1 LFAAPERTCPAP
13 ALMDLST
20 LSRGL
25 LARGSLTHEDAF
37 PDALSAMISPLE
49 MTLFLLLASVVGVV
63 VFRYLNLPPMLGYL
77 SVGILVGPHAFAVI
91 PDSTGAQN
99 LAEFGVVFLMFSI
112 GLEFSLA
119 KLRSMRRLVFGLG
132 LLQVVGTVGISVA
145 LGLVVERWVHVSWQ
159 GSIALGGALAMS
171 STAIVSKMLAE
182 RLEIETE
189 HGRNIFGVLLFQDLA
204 VVPLLIVIAA
214 LGGTSEHL
222 MAALGVASVKIV
234 VALSVLLIVGQ
245 KFMTRWFNVVARR
258 RSQELFILN
267 LLLVT
272 LGAAFI
278 TDKFGLSLALGAFI
292 AGMLIAETP
301 YRHQVE
307 EDIKPFRDVLLGLFF
322 VTTGMLLNPIVIW
335 QHPLFVLGF
344 LVGPILLKAVM
355 ITGLARLFGA
365 TPGVAMRTGIGLA
378 QAGEFGFV
386 LLNLILDKHLVDP
399 TLLQMILA
407 AMLLSMLAAPF
418 MIQNADRIVLRLS
431 STEWMMQ
438 SLQMTRIATQSLKQ
452 SGHVIICGYG
462 RAGQNLA
469 RMLEHEGLSYV
480 ALDLDPDRVAA
491 AAAAGESVVFG
502 DAGRRESL
510 LAAGIHRAAT
520 VAITY
525 ANTPSA
531 LRVLHNIHELEPTL
545 PVIVRTVDDADL
557 EKLLAAGATEVIPE
571 IVEGSLML
579 ASHTLVV
586 MGVPMRRVVRRVEEL
601 RDERYSLLRGYFHGA
616 DDVEDDD
623 GHEQVRLQS
632 VPVDEKADAVGRTLA
647 ELGLLEIG
655 VEVTAIRRHGIR
667 GVEPDP
673 GTKLRASDIV
683 VLRGLP
689 EALAEAEER
698 LSKLRRAGA
707 AAV

>member
-1 LFAAPERTCPAP
+1 
-13 ALMDLST
+13 
-20 LSRGL
+20 
-25 LARGSLTHEDAF
+25 
-37 PDALSAMISPLE
+37 MISPLE
-49 MTLFLLLASVVGVV
+49 TTLLLLLCSVGGVV
-63 VFRYLNLPPMLGYL
+63 IFRYFNLPPMLGYL
-77 SVGILVGPHAFAVI
+77 AVGIIVGPNAAGMVK
-91 PDSTGAQN
+91 DSGGAQH

-112 GLEFSLA
+112 GLEFSLS
-119 KLRSMRRLVFGLG
+119 KLRSMRRIVLGLG
-132 LLQVVGTVGISVA
+132 ASQVGGTIAFA
-145 LGLVVERWVHVSWQ
+145 LVCGWIASFWTKMPWQ
-159 GSIALGGALAMS
+159 ASFALGGALSMS
-171 STAIVSKMLAE
+171 STAIVSKLLAE
-182 RLEIETE
+182 RLELEAE

-204 VVPLLIVIAA
+204 VVPLLIITAAFATGDEDSSQLAMWLGIAA
-214 LGGTSEHL
+214 
-222 MAALGVASVKIV
+222 VKIV
-234 VALSVLLIVGQ
+234 VALTVLLFIGQ
-245 KFMTRWFNVVARR
+245 KFMTRWFDLVARR
-258 RSQELFILN
+258 RSQELFMLN

-272 LGAAFI
+272 LGAAFL
-278 TDKFGLSLALGAFI
+278 TDRFGLSLALGAFI

-322 VTTGMLLNPIVIW
+322 VTTGMLLNPRVIW
-335 QHPLFVLGF
+335 EHPLLVLGF
-344 LVGPILLKAVM
+344 LIVPILLKAVM

-365 TPGVAMRTGIGLA
+365 PPGVAMRTGLGLA

-386 LLNLILDKHLVDP
+386 LLNLILGSRLVDHV
-399 TLLQMILA
+399 LLQAILS

-418 MIQNADRIVLRLS
+418 IIQNADRIVLRLS
-431 STEWMMQ
+431 STEWMLQ
-438 SLQMTRIATQSLKQ
+438 SLQMTKIATQSLKQ

-469 RMLEHEGLSYV
+469 RMLEHEGLNYV

-510 LAAGIHRAAT
+510 LAAGLHRAAT

-531 LRVLHNIHELEPTL
+531 MRVLHNIHELQPTL

-557 EKLLAAGATEVIPE
+557 EKLIAAGATEVIPE

-579 ASHTLVV
+579 ASHTLVL
-586 MGVPMRRVVRRVEEL
+586 MGVPMRRVVRRVEEM

-616 DDVEDDD
+616 DDPDDDD

-632 VPVDEKADAVGRTLA
+632 VPIDENAEAVGKTLE
-647 ELGLLEIG
+647 ELGLAGGG

-667 GVEPDP
+667 GVEPAPD
-673 GTKLRASDIV
+673 TKLRASDIV
-683 VLRGLP
+683 VLRGMP
-689 EALAEAEER
+689 EMLANAEER
-698 LSKLRRAGA
+698 LSRTR
-707 AAV
+707 

>member
-1 LFAAPERTCPAP
+1 
-13 ALMDLST
+13 
-20 LSRGL
+20 
-25 LARGSLTHEDAF
+25 
-37 PDALSAMISPLE
+37 MISPLE

-63 VFRYLNLPPMLGYL
+63 LFRYLNLPPMLGYL
-77 SVGILVGPHAFAVI
+77 TVGILVGPRSLGIV
-91 PDSTGAQN
+91 PDTHGAQN

-112 GLEFSLA
+112 GLEFSLS
-119 KLRSMRRLVFGLG
+119 KLRAMRRAVFGLG
-132 LLQVVGTVGISVA
+132 LSQVVGTIAVA
-145 LGLVVERWVHVSWQ
+145 LLVGLVLEPWVHITWQ
-159 GSIALGGALAMS
+159 ACVALGGALAMS

-182 RLEIETE
+182 RLEIESE
-189 HGRNIFGVLLFQDLA
+189 HGRNILGVLLFQDLA

-214 LGGTSEHL
+214 FGGSSKSLIESLG
-222 MAALGVASVKIV
+222 MAAIKIV
-234 VALSVLLIVGQ
+234 LALGILLFVGQ
-245 KFMTRWFNVVARR
+245 KFMTRWFTIVARR
-258 RSQELFILN
+258 RSQELFVLN
-267 LLLVT
+267 VLLVT

-301 YRHQVE
+301 YKHQVE

-322 VTTGMLLNPIVIW
+322 VTTGMLLNPHVIW
-335 QHPLFVLGF
+335 QHPLMVGAF
-344 LVGPILLKAVM
+344 LIAPIVLKAVL
-355 ITGLARLFGA
+355 ITALTRLFGA
-365 TPGVAMRTGIGLA
+365 SPGVAMRTGLGLA

-399 TLLQMILA
+399 TLLQAILA

-418 MIQNADRIVLRLS
+418 LIQNADRIVMRIS
-431 STEWMMQ
+431 STEWMQQ
-438 SLQMTRIATQSLKQ
+438 SLMMTRIATQSIKQ
-452 SGHVIICGYG
+452 SGHVIVCGYG

-469 RMLEHEGLSYV
+469 RMLEYEGLSYV

-502 DAGRRESL
+502 DAARRESL
-510 LAAGIHRAAT
+510 VAAGIHRAAA

-525 ANTPSA
+525 ANTQSA
-531 LRVLHNIHELEPTL
+531 FRVLHHIHELEPTL

-557 EKLLAAGATEVIPE
+557 ERLLAAGATEVIPE

-579 ASHTLVV
+579 ASHMLVL

-601 RDERYSLLRGYFHGA
+601 RDERYSLLRGYFHGT
-616 DDVEDDD
+616 DDAGED

-632 VPVDEKADAVGRTLA
+632 VPVDPRADAVGRTLA
-647 ELGLLEIG
+647 DLGLVDLG

-673 GTKLRASDIV
+673 STRLREADIV

-689 EALAEAEER
+689 EQLALAEER
-698 LSKLRRAGA
+698 LSRHRKAGA
-707 AAV
+707 GAGATAA

>member
-1 LFAAPERTCPAP
+1 
-13 ALMDLST
+13 
-20 LSRGL
+20 
-25 LARGSLTHEDAF
+25 
-37 PDALSAMISPLE
+37 MISPLE

-63 VFRYLNLPPMLGYL
+63 LFRSLNLPPMLGYL
-77 SVGILVGPHAFAVI
+77 TVGIVVGPHALGLA
-91 PDSTGAQN
+91 PDSERAQN

-119 KLRSMRRLVFGLG
+119 KLRAMRSLVFGLG
-132 LLQVVGTVGISVA
+132 LLQVIGTVGVSV
-145 LGLVVERWVHVSWQ
+145 LVGSLLERWMHVSWQ

-214 LGGTSEHL
+214 LGGDSHDLARTL
-222 MAALGVASVKIV
+222 GIAALKIV
-234 VALSVLLIVGQ
+234 VALSLLLYVGQ
-245 KFMTRWFNVVARR
+245 RFMTRWFNVVARR
-258 RSQELFILN
+258 RSQELFVLN

-322 VTTGMLLNPIVIW
+322 ITTGMLLDPRVLIA
-335 QHPLFVLGF
+335 HPLLVLAF
-344 LVGPILLKAVM
+344 LIGPVLLKTVM

-365 TPGVAMRTGIGLA
+365 TPGVAMRTGLGLA

-386 LLNLILDKHLVDP
+386 LLNLILDKRLVDA
-399 TLLQMILA
+399 TLLQAILA

-418 MIQNADRIVLRLS
+418 LIQNADRIVLRLS
-431 STEWMMQ
+431 STEWMQQ
-438 SLQMTRIATQSLKQ
+438 SLLMTRIATQSLRQ
-452 SGHVIICGYG
+452 NAHVIICGYG

-469 RMLEHEGLSYV
+469 RMLEHEGLPYV
-480 ALDLDPDRVAA
+480 ALDLDPDRVTA

-502 DAGRRESL
+502 DAARRESL
-510 LAAGIHRAAT
+510 VAAGIHRAAA

-531 LRVLHNIHELEPTL
+531 LRVLHHVHELEPAL

-579 ASHTLVV
+579 ASHTLVL
-586 MGVPMRRVVRRVEEL
+586 MGVPMRRVVRRAEEL
-601 RDERYSLLRGYFHGA
+601 RDARYSLLRGYFRGA
-616 DDVEDDD
+616 DDPGDDD
-623 GHEQVRLQS
+623 GHDQVRLQS
-632 VPVDEKADAVGRTLA
+632 VAVDGNADAVGRSLD
-647 ELGLLEIG
+647 ELGFASMG

-667 GVEPDP
+667 GVEPGP
-673 GTKLRASDIV
+673 ETKLREADIV

-689 EALAEAEER
+689 EALALAEER
-698 LSKLRRAGA
+698 LLRSRRAGVP
-707 AAV
+707 AV

>member
-1 LFAAPERTCPAP
+1 L
-13 ALMDLST
+13 ALKTAECATRVSCLCVP
-20 LSRGL
+20 
-25 LARGSLTHEDAF
+25 LTNEDA
-37 PDALSAMISPLE
+37 PHVISPLE

-63 VFRYLNLPPMLGYL
+63 LFRSLNLPPMLGYL
-77 SVGILVGPHAFAVI
+77 TVGIVVGPHALGLA
-91 PDSTGAQN
+91 PDSERAQN

-119 KLRSMRRLVFGLG
+119 KLRAMRTLVFGLG
-132 LLQVVGTVGISVA
+132 LLQVIGTVGVSV
-145 LGLVVERWVHVSWQ
+145 LVGLLVERWMHISWQ
-159 GSIALGGALAMS
+159 GSVALGGALAMS
-171 STAIVSKMLAE
+171 STAIVSKMLSE

-214 LGGTSEHL
+214 LGGDSHDLAKTL
-222 MAALGVASVKIV
+222 GIAALKIV
-234 VALSVLLIVGQ
+234 VALSLLLFVGQ
-245 KFMTRWFNVVARR
+245 RFMTRWFNVVARR
-258 RSQELFILN
+258 RSQELFVLN

-322 VTTGMLLNPIVIW
+322 VTTGMLLDPRVLIAR
-335 QHPLFVLGF
+335 PLLVLAF
-344 LVGPILLKAVM
+344 LVAPVLLKIVM

-365 TPGVAMRTGIGLA
+365 TPGVAMRTGLGLA

-386 LLNLILDKHLVDP
+386 LLNLILDKHLVDA
-399 TLLQMILA
+399 TLLQAILA

-418 MIQNADRIVLRLS
+418 LIQNADRIVLRLS
-431 STEWMMQ
+431 STEWMQQ
-438 SLQMTRIATQSLKQ
+438 SLQMTRIATQSLRQ
-452 SGHVIICGYG
+452 NAHVIICGYG

-469 RMLEHEGLSYV
+469 RMLEHEGLPYV
-480 ALDLDPDRVAA
+480 ALDLDPDRVTA

-502 DAGRRESL
+502 DAARRESL
-510 LAAGIHRAAT
+510 VSAGIHRAAA

-531 LRVLHNIHELEPTL
+531 LRVLHHVHELEPAL

-557 EKLLAAGATEVIPE
+557 EKLLAAGAAEVIPE

-579 ASHTLVV
+579 ASHTLVL
-586 MGVPMRRVVRRVEEL
+586 MGVPMRRVVRRAEEM
-601 RDERYSLLRGYFHGA
+601 RDARYSLLRGYFRGA
-616 DDVEDDD
+616 DDPGDED
-623 GHEQVRLQS
+623 GHDQVRLQS
-632 VPVDEKADAVGRTLA
+632 VAVDGNADAVGRTLD
-647 ELGLLEIG
+647 ELGLASMG

-667 GVEPDP
+667 GVEPGP
-673 GTKLRASDIV
+673 ETKLREADIL

-689 EALAEAEER
+689 DALALAEER
-698 LSKLRRAGA
+698 LLRSRRAA
-707 AAV
+707 APAV

>member
-1 LFAAPERTCPAP
+1 
-13 ALMDLST
+13 
-20 LSRGL
+20 
-25 LARGSLTHEDAF
+25 
-37 PDALSAMISPLE
+37 MISPLE

-63 VFRYLNLPPMLGYL
+63 LFRYLNLPPMLGYL
-77 SVGILVGPHAFAVI
+77 TVGILVGPRALGIV
-91 PDSTGAQN
+91 PDTAGAKN

-112 GLEFSLA
+112 GLEFSLT
-119 KLRSMRRLVFGLG
+119 KLRAMRRAVFGLG
-132 LLQVVGTVGISVA
+132 LSQVVGTIVVA
-145 LGLVVERWVHVSWQ
+145 LLLGLVLQPWVHITWQ
-159 GSIALGGALAMS
+159 ACVALGGALAMS

-182 RLEIETE
+182 RLEIESE
-189 HGRNIFGVLLFQDLA
+189 HGRNILGVLLFQDLA

-214 LGGTSEHL
+214 FGGSSASLVESLG
-222 MAALGVASVKIV
+222 MAAIKIV
-234 VALSVLLIVGQ
+234 LALGILLIVGQ
-245 KFMTRWFNVVARR
+245 KFMTRWFTVVARR
-258 RSQELFILN
+258 RSQELFVLN
-267 LLLVT
+267 VLLVT
-272 LGAAFI
+272 LGAAFV

-301 YRHQVE
+301 YKHQVE

-322 VTTGMLLNPIVIW
+322 VTTGMLLNPHVIW
-335 QHPLFVLGF
+335 QHPFIVAAF
-344 LVGPILLKAVM
+344 LVGPVVLKAVL
-355 ITGLARLFGA
+355 ITALTRLFGA
-365 TPGVAMRTGIGLA
+365 SPGVAMRTGLGLA

-399 TLLQMILA
+399 TLLQAILA
-407 AMLLSMLAAPF
+407 AMLLSMLLAPF
-418 MIQNADRIVLRLS
+418 LIQNADRIVLRLS
-431 STEWMMQ
+431 STEWMQQ
-438 SLQMTRIATQSLKQ
+438 SLMMTRIATQSIKQ

-469 RMLEHEGLSYV
+469 RMLEYEGLSYV

-502 DAGRRESL
+502 DAARRESL
-510 LAAGIHRAAT
+510 VAAGIHRAAA

-525 ANTPSA
+525 ANTQSA

-557 EKLLAAGATEVIPE
+557 ERLLAAGATEVIPE

-579 ASHTLVV
+579 ASHMLVV
-586 MGVPMRRVVRRVEEL
+586 MGVPMRRVVRRVEEM
-601 RDERYSLLRGYFHGA
+601 RDERYSLLRGYFHGT
-616 DDVEDDD
+616 DDVGED

-632 VPVDEKADAVGRTLA
+632 VPVDARAEAVGRTLA
-647 ELGLLEIG
+647 DLGLFDLG

-673 GTKLRASDIV
+673 STKLREADIV

-689 EALAEAEER
+689 EQLAQAEEL
-698 LSKLRRAGA
+698 LSRHRKTGATGAGA
-707 AAV
+707 AAA

>member
-1 LFAAPERTCPAP
+1 
-13 ALMDLST
+13 
-20 LSRGL
+20 
-25 LARGSLTHEDAF
+25 
-37 PDALSAMISPLE
+37 MISPLE

-63 VFRYLNLPPMLGYL
+63 LFRYLNLPPMLGYL
-77 SVGILVGPHAFAVI
+77 TVGILVGPRALGIVPNTA
-91 PDSTGAQN
+91 GAQN

-112 GLEFSLA
+112 GLEFSLS
-119 KLRSMRRLVFGLG
+119 KLRAMRRAVFGLG
-132 LLQVVGTVGISVA
+132 LSQVMGTIVVA
-145 LGLVVERWVHVSWQ
+145 LAVGLVLGPWVHITWQ
-159 GSIALGGALAMS
+159 ACIALGGALAMS

-182 RLEIETE
+182 RLEIESE
-189 HGRNIFGVLLFQDLA
+189 HGRNILGVLLFQDLA

-214 LGGTSEHL
+214 FGGSSASLFESLG
-222 MAALGVASVKIV
+222 MAAIKIV
-234 VALSVLLIVGQ
+234 LALGILLIVGQ

-258 RSQELFILN
+258 RSQELFVLN
-267 LLLVT
+267 VLLVT

-301 YRHQVE
+301 YKHQVE

-322 VTTGMLLNPIVIW
+322 VTTGMLLNPHVIW
-335 QHPLFVLGF
+335 QHPFMVAAFV
-344 LVGPILLKAVM
+344 VGPVVLKAVL
-355 ITGLARLFGA
+355 ITALTRLFGA
-365 TPGVAMRTGIGLA
+365 SPGVAMRTGLGLA

-399 TLLQMILA
+399 TLLQAILA

-418 MIQNADRIVLRLS
+418 LIQNADRIVLRLS
-431 STEWMMQ
+431 STEWMQQ
-438 SLQMTRIATQSLKQ
+438 SLMMTRIATQSIKQ
-452 SGHVIICGYG
+452 SGHVIVCGYG

-469 RMLEHEGLSYV
+469 RMLEYEGLSYV

-502 DAGRRESL
+502 DAARRESL
-510 LAAGIHRAAT
+510 VAAGIHRAAA

-525 ANTPSA
+525 ANTQSA
-531 LRVLHNIHELEPTL
+531 LRVLHHVHELEPTL

-557 EKLLAAGATEVIPE
+557 ERLLAAGATEVIPE

-579 ASHTLVV
+579 ASHMLVL
-586 MGVPMRRVVRRVEEL
+586 MGVPMRRVVRRVEEM
-601 RDERYSLLRGYFHGA
+601 RDERYSLLRGYFHGT
-616 DDVEDDD
+616 DDVGED

-632 VPVDEKADAVGRTLA
+632 VPVDERADAVGRTLA
-647 ELGLLEIG
+647 DLGLFDLG

-673 GTKLRASDIV
+673 STKLRAADIV

-689 EALAEAEER
+689 EQLAQAEER
-698 LSKLRRAGA
+698 LSRPRKAGA
-707 AAV
+707 AGAGATV

>member
-1 LFAAPERTCPAP
+1 
-13 ALMDLST
+13 
-20 LSRGL
+20 
-25 LARGSLTHEDAF
+25 
-37 PDALSAMISPLE
+37 MISPLE

-63 VFRYLNLPPMLGYL
+63 LFRFLNLPPMLGYL
-77 SVGILVGPHAFAVI
+77 TVGILVGPRALGIV
-91 PDSTGAQN
+91 PDTHGAQN

-112 GLEFSLA
+112 GLEFSLS
-119 KLRSMRRLVFGLG
+119 KLRAMRHAVFGLG
-132 LLQVVGTVGISVA
+132 LLQVMGTIAVA
-145 LGLVVERWVHVSWQ
+145 LLLGFVLEPWVHITWQ
-159 GSIALGGALAMS
+159 ACVALGGALAMS
-171 STAIVSKMLAE
+171 STAIVSKMLSE
-182 RLEIETE
+182 RLEIESE
-189 HGRNIFGVLLFQDLA
+189 HGRNILGVLLFQDLA

-214 LGGTSEHL
+214 FGGSSASLIESLG
-222 MAALGVASVKIV
+222 MAAVKIV
-234 VALSVLLIVGQ
+234 LALGILLIVGQ

-258 RSQELFILN
+258 RSQELFVLN
-267 LLLVT
+267 VLLVT

-322 VTTGMLLNPIVIW
+322 VTTGMLLNPHVIW
-335 QHPLFVLGF
+335 QHPLMVTGF
-344 LVGPILLKAVM
+344 LVGPVVLKAVL
-355 ITGLARLFGA
+355 ITALTRFFGA
-365 TPGVAMRTGIGLA
+365 SPGVAMRTGLGLA

-399 TLLQMILA
+399 TLLQAILA

-418 MIQNADRIVLRLS
+418 LIQNADRIVLRLS
-431 STEWMMQ
+431 STEWMQQ
-438 SLQMTRIATQSLKQ
+438 SLMMTRIATQSIKQ
-452 SGHVIICGYG
+452 SGHVIVCGYG

-469 RMLEHEGLSYV
+469 RMLEYEGLSYV

-491 AAAAGESVVFG
+491 AGAAGESVVFG
-502 DAGRRESL
+502 DAARRESL
-510 LAAGIHRAAT
+510 VAAGIHRAAA

-525 ANTPSA
+525 ANTQSA
-531 LRVLHNIHELEPTL
+531 FRVLHHIHELEPTL

-557 EKLLAAGATEVIPE
+557 ERLLAAGATEVIPE

-579 ASHTLVV
+579 ASHMLVL

-601 RDERYSLLRGYFHGA
+601 RDERYSLLRGYFHGT
-616 DDVEDDD
+616 DDVGED

-632 VPVDEKADAVGRTLA
+632 VPVDERADAVGRTLA
-647 ELGLLEIG
+647 EVGLYDLG

-673 GTKLRASDIV
+673 STKLREADIV

-689 EALAEAEER
+689 EQLAQAEEL
-698 LSKLRRAGA
+698 LSRHRKSGAAGAGA
-707 AAV
+707 AAA

>member
-1 LFAAPERTCPAP
+1 
-13 ALMDLST
+13 
-20 LSRGL
+20 
-25 LARGSLTHEDAF
+25 
-37 PDALSAMISPLE
+37 MISPLE

-63 VFRYLNLPPMLGYL
+63 LFRYLNLPPMLGYL
-77 SVGILVGPHAFAVI
+77 TVGILVGPRSLGIV
-91 PDSTGAQN
+91 PDTHGAQN

-112 GLEFSLA
+112 GLEFSLS
-119 KLRSMRRLVFGLG
+119 KLRAMRHAVFGLG
-132 LLQVVGTVGISVA
+132 LSQVLGTIVVA
-145 LGLVVERWVHVSWQ
+145 LLLGLVLEPWVHITWQ
-159 GSIALGGALAMS
+159 ACVALGGALAMS
-171 STAIVSKMLAE
+171 STAIVSKMLSE
-182 RLEIETE
+182 RLEIESE
-189 HGRNIFGVLLFQDLA
+189 HGRNILGVLLFQDLA

-214 LGGTSEHL
+214 FGGSGASLVESLGT
-222 MAALGVASVKIV
+222 AAVKIV
-234 VALSVLLIVGQ
+234 LALAILLIVGQ

-258 RSQELFILN
+258 RSQELFVLN
-267 LLLVT
+267 VLLVT

-301 YRHQVE
+301 YKHQVE

-322 VTTGMLLNPIVIW
+322 VTTGMLLNPHVIW
-335 QHPLFVLGF
+335 QHPIMVAAFFLGP
-344 LVGPILLKAVM
+344 VVLKAVL
-355 ITGLARLFGA
+355 ITALTRMFGA
-365 TPGVAMRTGIGLA
+365 SPGVAMRTGLGLA

-386 LLNLILDKHLVDP
+386 LLNLILDKHLVDA
-399 TLLQMILA
+399 TLLQAILA

-418 MIQNADRIVLRLS
+418 LIQNADRIVLRLS
-431 STEWMMQ
+431 STEWMQQ
-438 SLQMTRIATQSLKQ
+438 SLMMTRIATQSIKQ
-452 SGHVIICGYG
+452 SGHVIVCGYG

-469 RMLEHEGLSYV
+469 RMLEYEGLSYV

-502 DAGRRESL
+502 DAARRESL
-510 LAAGIHRAAT
+510 VAAGIHRAAA

-525 ANTPSA
+525 ANTQSA
-531 LRVLHNIHELEPTL
+531 FRVLHHIHELEPTL

-557 EKLLAAGATEVIPE
+557 ERLLAAGATEVIPE

-579 ASHTLVV
+579 ASHMLVL

-601 RDERYSLLRGYFHGA
+601 RDERYSLLRGYFHGT
-616 DDVEDDD
+616 DDVGED

-632 VPVDEKADAVGRTLA
+632 VPVDERADAVGRTLA
-647 ELGLLEIG
+647 ELGLYELG

-673 GTKLRASDIV
+673 STRLREADIV

-689 EALAEAEER
+689 EQLAQAEER
-698 LSKLRRAGA
+698 LSRHRKPGAAGAGA
-707 AAV
+707 AAA

>member
-1 LFAAPERTCPAP
+1 MSHGVLV
-13 ALMDLST
+13 
-20 LSRGL
+20 
-25 LARGSLTHEDAF
+25 RGSADERGRFTHAF
-37 PDALSAMISPLE
+37 LPMISPLE
-49 MTLFLLLASVVGVV
+49 MTLFLLLASVAGVV
-63 VFRYLNLPPMLGYL
+63 IFRFLNLPPMLGYL
-77 SVGILVGPHAFAVI
+77 TVGIVVGPHAFGLI
-91 PDSTGAQN
+91 PDSAGAQN

-132 LLQVVGTVGISVA
+132 LLQVIGTVAVA
-145 LGLVVERWVHVSWQ
+145 VSLGFVLERWVHITWQ
-159 GSIALGGALAMS
+159 ASVALGGALAMS

-204 VVPLLIVIAA
+204 VVPLLIIISA
-214 LGGTSEHL
+214 LGGRSENL
-222 MAALGVASVKIV
+222 VSALGVAAIKIV
-234 VALSVLLIVGQ
+234 VALALLLIVGQ
-245 KFMTRWFNVVARR
+245 RFMTRWFNVVARR

-322 VTTGMLLNPIVIW
+322 VTTGMLLNPRVIW
-335 QHPLFVLGF
+335 EHPLIVLAFF
-344 LVGPILLKAVM
+344 LGPVLLKMVM

-386 LLNLILDKHLVDP
+386 LLNLILDRHLVDA
-399 TLLQMILA
+399 TLLQAILA

-418 MIQNADRIVLRLS
+418 MIQNADRVVLRLS

-510 LAAGIHRAAT
+510 LAAGLHRAAT
-520 VAITY
+520 IAITY

-531 LRVLHNIHELEPTL
+531 MRVLHNIHELQPTL

-557 EKLLAAGATEVIPE
+557 EKLIAAGATEVIPE

-579 ASHTLVV
+579 ASHTLVL
-586 MGVPMRRVVRRVEEL
+586 MGVPMRRVVRRVEEM
-601 RDERYSLLRGYFHGA
+601 RDERYSLLRGYFRGA
-616 DDVEDDD
+616 DDLDDED

-632 VPVDEKADAVGRTLA
+632 VPIDENSEAVGQTLDS
-647 ELGLLEIG
+647 LGLVGDG

-673 GTKLRASDIV
+673 ETKLRANDIV
-683 VLRGLP
+683 VLRGMP
-689 EALAEAEER
+689 ELLAQAEER
-698 LSKLRRAGA
+698 LSRNRRAA
-707 AAV
+707 

>member
-1 LFAAPERTCPAP
+1 V
-13 ALMDLST
+13 
-20 LSRGL
+20 
-25 LARGSLTHEDAF
+25 
-37 PDALSAMISPLE
+37 ISPLE

-63 VFRYLNLPPMLGYL
+63 LFRSLNLPPMLGYL
-77 SVGILVGPHAFAVI
+77 TVGIVVGPHALGLA
-91 PDSTGAQN
+91 PDSERAQN

-119 KLRSMRRLVFGLG
+119 KLRAMRSLVFGLG
-132 LLQVVGTVGISVA
+132 LLQVIGTVGVSV
-145 LGLVVERWVHVSWQ
+145 LVGFLVERWMHITWQ

-171 STAIVSKMLAE
+171 STAIVSKMLSE

-214 LGGTSEHL
+214 LGGDSHDLAKTL
-222 MAALGVASVKIV
+222 GIAALKIV
-234 VALSVLLIVGQ
+234 VALSLLLFVGQ
-245 KFMTRWFNVVARR
+245 RFMTRWFNVVARR
-258 RSQELFILN
+258 RSQELFVLN

-322 VTTGMLLNPIVIW
+322 VTTGMLLDPRVLIA
-335 QHPLFVLGF
+335 HPLLVLAF
-344 LVGPILLKAVM
+344 LIAPVLLKIVM
-355 ITGLARLFGA
+355 VTGLARLFGA
-365 TPGVAMRTGIGLA
+365 TPGVAMRTGLGLA

-386 LLNLILDKHLVDP
+386 LLNLILDKRLVDA
-399 TLLQMILA
+399 TLLQAILA

-418 MIQNADRIVLRLS
+418 LIQNADRIVLRLS
-431 STEWMMQ
+431 STEWMQQ
-438 SLQMTRIATQSLKQ
+438 SLQMTRIATQSLRQ
-452 SGHVIICGYG
+452 NAHVIICGYG

-469 RMLEHEGLSYV
+469 RMLEHEGLPYV
-480 ALDLDPDRVAA
+480 ALDLDPDRVSA

-502 DAGRRESL
+502 DAARRESL
-510 LAAGIHRAAT
+510 VSAGIHRAAA

-531 LRVLHNIHELEPTL
+531 LRVLHHVHELEPAL

-579 ASHTLVV
+579 ASHTLVL
-586 MGVPMRRVVRRVEEL
+586 MGVPMRRVVRRAEEL
-601 RDERYSLLRGYFHGA
+601 RDARYSLLRGYFRGA
-616 DDVEDDD
+616 DDPSDED
-623 GHEQVRLQS
+623 GHDQVRLQS
-632 VPVDEKADAVGRTLA
+632 VAVDGNADAVGRTLD
-647 ELGLLEIG
+647 ELGLASMG
-655 VEVTAIRRHGIR
+655 VQVTAIRRHGIR
-667 GVEPDP
+667 GVEPGP
-673 GTKLRASDIV
+673 ETKLREADIV

-689 EALAEAEER
+689 DALALAEER
-698 LSKLRRAGA
+698 LLRNRRAA
-707 AAV
+707 AQAV

>member
-1 LFAAPERTCPAP
+1 
-13 ALMDLST
+13 
-20 LSRGL
+20 
-25 LARGSLTHEDAF
+25 
-37 PDALSAMISPLE
+37 MISPLE

-63 VFRYLNLPPMLGYL
+63 LFRSLNLPPMLGYL
-77 SVGILVGPHAFAVI
+77 TVGILVGPRALGIVGD
-91 PDSTGAQN
+91 PQGAQH

-119 KLRSMRRLVFGLG
+119 KLRAMQRVVFGLG
-132 LLQVVGTVGISVA
+132 LLQVFGTIAVA
-145 LGLVVERWVHVSWQ
+145 LAVGLVVGRWANISWQ
-159 GSIALGGALAMS
+159 ACFALGGALAMS

-182 RLEIETE
+182 RLEIESA

-204 VVPLLIVIAA
+204 VVPLLIIIAA
-214 LGGTSEHL
+214 FGGDAKSL
-222 MAALGVASVKIV
+222 APALGLAAVKIV
-234 VALSVLLIVGQ
+234 FALALLLYVGQ
-245 KFMTRWFNVVARR
+245 RFMTRWLNVVARR
-258 RSQELFILN
+258 RSQELFVLN
-267 LLLVT
+267 VLLIT

-322 VTTGMLLNPIVIW
+322 VTTGMLLDPRVIW
-335 QHPLFVLGF
+335 QHPLMVLAF
-344 LVGPILLKAVM
+344 LLGPLVLKAVM
-355 ITGLARLFGA
+355 ITALARVFGA
-365 TPGVAMRTGIGLA
+365 APGVAMRTGLGLA

-386 LLNLILDKHLVDP
+386 LLNLIGEKELVDP
-399 TLLQMILA
+399 TLLQAILA

-418 MIQNADRIVLRLS
+418 LIQNADRIVLRLS
-431 STEWMMQ
+431 ASEWMQQ
-438 SLQMTRIATQSLKQ
+438 SLQMTRIATQSIKQ

-462 RAGQNLA
+462 RSGQNLA
-469 RMLEHEGLSYV
+469 RMLEYEGMSYV
-480 ALDLDPDRVAA
+480 ALDLDPDRVNA

-502 DAGRRESL
+502 DAARRESL
-510 LAAGIHRAAT
+510 AAAGIHRAAA

-525 ANTPSA
+525 ANTQSA
-531 LRVLHNIHELEPTL
+531 LRVLHHIHELEPTL

-557 EKLLAAGATEVIPE
+557 EKLLASGATEVIPE

-579 ASHTLVV
+579 ASHMLVL
-586 MGVPMRRVVRRVEEL
+586 MGVPMRRVVRRVEEM
-601 RDERYSLLRGYFHGA
+601 RDARYSLLRGYFHGT
-616 DDVEDDD
+616 DDVGDD
-623 GHEQVRLQS
+623 GRDQVRLQS
-632 VPVDEKADAVGRTLA
+632 VPVDTRADAVGRTLA
-647 ELGLLEIG
+647 ELGLAELD

-673 GTKLRASDIV
+673 ATKLREGDIV

-689 EALAEAEER
+689 EQLAQAEER
-698 LSKLRRAGA
+698 LSRHRRSAGA

>member
-1 LFAAPERTCPAP
+1 
-13 ALMDLST
+13 
-20 LSRGL
+20 
-25 LARGSLTHEDAF
+25 
-37 PDALSAMISPLE
+37 MISPLE

-63 VFRYLNLPPMLGYL
+63 LFRSLNLPPMLGYL
-77 SVGILVGPHAFAVI
+77 TVGIVVGPHALGLA
-91 PDSTGAQN
+91 PDSERAQN

-119 KLRSMRRLVFGLG
+119 KLRAMRSLVFGLG
-132 LLQVVGTVGISVA
+132 LLQVIGTVGVSV
-145 LGLVVERWVHVSWQ
+145 LVGLLLERWMHVTWQ

-214 LGGTSEHL
+214 LGGDSHDLARTL
-222 MAALGVASVKIV
+222 GIAALKIV
-234 VALSVLLIVGQ
+234 VALSLLLYVGQ
-245 KFMTRWFNVVARR
+245 RFMTRWFNVVARR
-258 RSQELFILN
+258 RSQELFVLN

-322 VTTGMLLNPIVIW
+322 VTTGMLLDPRVLIA
-335 QHPLFVLGF
+335 HPLLVLAF
-344 LVGPILLKAVM
+344 LIGPTLLKIVM

-365 TPGVAMRTGIGLA
+365 TPGVAMRTGLGLA

-386 LLNLILDKHLVDP
+386 LLNLILDKRLVDAE
-399 TLLQMILA
+399 LLQAILA

-418 MIQNADRIVLRLS
+418 LIQNADRIVLRLS
-431 STEWMMQ
+431 STEWMQQ
-438 SLQMTRIATQSLKQ
+438 SLLMTRIATQSLRQ
-452 SGHVIICGYG
+452 NAHVIICGYG

-469 RMLEHEGLSYV
+469 RMLEHEGLPYV
-480 ALDLDPDRVAA
+480 ALDLDPDRVTA

-502 DAGRRESL
+502 DAARRESL
-510 LAAGIHRAAT
+510 VSAGIHRAAA

-531 LRVLHNIHELEPTL
+531 LRVLHHVHELEPAL

-579 ASHTLVV
+579 ASHTLVL
-586 MGVPMRRVVRRVEEL
+586 MGVPMRRVVRRAEEL
-601 RDERYSLLRGYFHGA
+601 RDARYSLLRGYFRGA
-616 DDVEDDD
+616 DDPGDDD
-623 GHEQVRLQS
+623 GHDAVRLQS
-632 VPVDEKADAVGRTLA
+632 VAVDGNADAVGRSLE
-647 ELGLLEIG
+647 ELGFASMG

-667 GVEPDP
+667 GVEPGP
-673 GTKLRASDIV
+673 ETKLREADIV

-689 EALAEAEER
+689 EALALAEER
-698 LSKLRRAGA
+698 LLRNRRAGVP
-707 AAV
+707 AV

>member
-1 LFAAPERTCPAP
+1 
-13 ALMDLST
+13 
-20 LSRGL
+20 
-25 LARGSLTHEDAF
+25 
-37 PDALSAMISPLE
+37 

-63 VFRYLNLPPMLGYL
+63 LFRSLNLPPMLGYL
-77 SVGILVGPHAFAVI
+77 TVGIVVGPHALGLA
-91 PDSTGAQN
+91 PDSERAQN

-119 KLRSMRRLVFGLG
+119 KLRAMRTLVFGLG
-132 LLQVVGTVGISVA
+132 LLQVIGTVGVSV
-145 LGLVVERWVHVSWQ
+145 LVGLLVERWMHVTWQ

-214 LGGTSEHL
+214 LGGDSHDLAKTL
-222 MAALGVASVKIV
+222 GIAALKIV
-234 VALSVLLIVGQ
+234 VALSLLLFVGQ
-245 KFMTRWFNVVARR
+245 RFMTRWFNVVARR
-258 RSQELFILN
+258 RSQELFVLN

-272 LGAAFI
+272 LGAAFV

-322 VTTGMLLNPIVIW
+322 VTTGMLLDPRVLVA
-335 QHPLFVLGF
+335 HPLLVLAF
-344 LVGPILLKAVM
+344 LLAPVLLKIVM
-355 ITGLARLFGA
+355 ITGLARVFGA
-365 TPGVAMRTGIGLA
+365 TPGVAMRTGLGLA

-386 LLNLILDKHLVDP
+386 LLNLILDKHLVDA
-399 TLLQMILA
+399 TLLQAILA

-418 MIQNADRIVLRLS
+418 LIQNADRIVLRLS
-431 STEWMMQ
+431 STEWMQQ
-438 SLQMTRIATQSLKQ
+438 SLQMTRIATQSLRQ
-452 SGHVIICGYG
+452 NAHVIICGYG

-480 ALDLDPDRVAA
+480 ALDLDPDRVSA

-502 DAGRRESL
+502 DAARRESL
-510 LAAGIHRAAT
+510 VAAGIHRAAA
-520 VAITY
+520 VAVTY

-531 LRVLHNIHELEPTL
+531 LRVLHNVHELEPAL

-579 ASHTLVV
+579 ASHTLVL

-601 RDERYSLLRGYFHGA
+601 RDARYSLLRGYFHGA
-616 DDVEDDD
+616 DDPGDDD
-623 GHEQVRLQS
+623 GHDQVRLQS
-632 VPVDEKADAVGRTLA
+632 VAVDGNADAVGRTLE
-647 ELGLLEIG
+647 ELGLASMG

-667 GVEPDP
+667 GVEPGP
-673 GTKLRASDIV
+673 ETKLREADIL

-689 EALAEAEER
+689 DALSLAEER
-698 LSKLRRAGA
+698 LLRNRRAGV
-707 AAV
+707 AV

>member
-1 LFAAPERTCPAP
+1 
-13 ALMDLST
+13 
-20 LSRGL
+20 
-25 LARGSLTHEDAF
+25 
-37 PDALSAMISPLE
+37 
-49 MTLFLLLASVVGVV
+49 MTLFLLLASVAGVV
-63 VFRYLNLPPMLGYL
+63 LFRFLNLPPMLGYL
-77 SVGILVGPHAFAVI
+77 TVGIVVGPHALGIA
-91 PDSTGAQN
+91 PDSERAQH

-119 KLRSMRRLVFGLG
+119 KLRAMRRLVFGLG
-132 LLQVVGTVGISVA
+132 LLQVIATLAIAVL
-145 LGLVVERWVHVSWQ
+145 LGFTLERWVSITWQ

-214 LGGTSEHL
+214 LGGDSKDL
-222 MAALGVASVKIV
+222 MPLLGLAAVKITI
-234 VALSVLLIVGQ
+234 ALALLLIVGQ
-245 KFMTRWFNVVARR
+245 RFMTRWFNVVVRL
-258 RSQELFILN
+258 RSQELFVLN

-322 VTTGMLLNPIVIW
+322 VTTGMLLNPRVVW
-335 QHPLFVLGF
+335 AHPFIVLGF
-344 LVGPILLKAVM
+344 LIGPILLKAVM

-365 TPGVAMRTGIGLA
+365 SPGVAMRTGLGLA

-386 LLNLILDKHLVDP
+386 LLNLILDKHLVDA
-399 TLLQMILA
+399 TLLQAILA
-407 AMLLSMLAAPF
+407 SMLLSMLAAPF
-418 MIQNADRIVLRLS
+418 IIQNADRIVLRLS
-431 STEWMMQ
+431 STEWMQQ

-469 RMLEHEGLSYV
+469 RMLEQEGLAYV
-480 ALDLDPDRVAA
+480 ALDLDPDRVSAA
-491 AAAAGESVVFG
+491 ANAGESVVFG

-510 LAAGIHRAAT
+510 LAAGIHRAAA

-531 LRVLHNIHELEPTL
+531 LRVLHNIHELAPTL

-579 ASHTLVV
+579 ASHALVL
-586 MGVPMRRVVRRVEEL
+586 MGVPMRRVVRRVEEM
-601 RDERYSLLRGYFHGA
+601 RNERYRLLRGYFHGA
-616 DDVEDDD
+616 DDPGDDD

-632 VPVDEKADAVGRTLA
+632 VPVDENADAVGRTLD
-647 ELGLLEIG
+647 ELGLVG
-655 VEVTAIRRHGIR
+655 SSVEVTAIRRHGIR

-673 GTKLRASDIV
+673 ETKLRAADVV

-689 EALAEAEER
+689 EALAIAEER
-698 LSKLRRAGA
+698 LSRLRRTGA
-707 AAV
+707 AAA